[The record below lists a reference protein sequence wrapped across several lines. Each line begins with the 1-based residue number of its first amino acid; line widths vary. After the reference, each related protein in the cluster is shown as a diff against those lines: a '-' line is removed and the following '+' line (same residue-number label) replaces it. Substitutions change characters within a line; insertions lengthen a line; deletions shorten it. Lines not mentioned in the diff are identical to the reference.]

1 MRRALSIRTQ
11 VLGLCAA
18 LLLIAAVGQLLFGT
32 FFARAYFLNQKKA
45 EIEDFFWHIR
55 DNYPGDDPEKLY
67 ELLRE
72 GEDVQNIRVAIYSDT
87 GELIYTSRPMREGY
101 GVDPFFP
108 ILNEDIPFSTVPE
121 AQELPG
127 RTWED
132 AQLGLTG
139 EFAFQNETR
148 YVLLWVMVASIEGSI
163 TAFNHVSVWIVGAV
177 LLVGALASILFA
189 RKITR
194 PIRKIQQ
201 VSRQMAGLDFSAR
214 ADEAS
219 SVSELR
225 DLACS
230 INQMGGQLSAA
241 IEELRRANSLL
252 QEDVERQKRLE
263 QMRREFVAAASHEMK
278 TPLCLLQMYAEN
290 LKNNVSGIDKDY
302 YCDTIIDEVGRLSD
316 LVGGMLELSAIENGL
331 AAMDMGPLDLGELCA
346 GILARMAPVLGRF
359 QMVRAI
365 TPGCMVCGD
374 AKFLGMAV
382 ENFLTNAVAHTPE
395 GGKIKVTVESAEGAI
410 CLTVS
415 NQGPHIPPDR
425 LERIWDSFY
434 KVDEA
439 RVRTTGNHA
448 GLGLAIVKN
457 VVTRLGGTC
466 RAGNT
471 AEGMEFAFS
480 LPAADN
486 VE

>member
-1 MRRALSIRTQ
+1 MAYFEKVKKNFGFGCMRLPMKGDEVDYAEFSKMVDTFLEAGFNYFDTARGYMDGRSETALRKCLTSRYPRESYILTNKLTHGYFKTKEDIRPFFESQLEACGVDYFDFYLMHAQTAEYYRDFKECRAYETAFALKEEGKIRHVGISFLDRAEVLEQIRRAF
-11 VLGLCAA
+11 
-18 LLLIAAVGQLLFGT
+18 VG
-32 FFARAYFLNQKKA
+32 
-45 EIEDFFWHIR
+45 
-55 DNYPGDDPEKLY
+55 P
-67 ELLRE
+67 
-72 GEDVQNIRVAIYSDT
+72 
-87 GELIYTSRPMREGY
+87 
-101 GVDPFFP
+101 
-108 ILNEDIPFSTVPE
+108 
-121 AQELPG
+121 
-127 RTWED
+127 
-132 AQLGLTG
+132 
-139 EFAFQNETR
+139 
-148 YVLLWVMVASIEGSI
+148 
-163 TAFNHVSVWIVGAV
+163 
-177 LLVGALASILFA
+177 
-189 RKITR
+189 
-194 PIRKIQQ
+194 
-201 VSRQMAGLDFSAR
+201 
-214 ADEAS
+214 
-219 SVSELR
+219 
-225 DLACS
+225 
-230 INQMGGQLSAA
+230 
-241 IEELRRANSLL
+241 
-252 QEDVERQKRLE
+252 
-263 QMRREFVAAASHEMK
+263 ASHEMK

-290 LKNNVSGIDKDY
+290 LKNNVSGIVKDY

-346 GILARMAPVLGRF
+346 GILDRMSPVLGRF
-359 QMVRAI
+359 QLIQAI

-382 ENFLTNAVAHTPE
+382 ENFLTNAVAHTLE
-395 GGKIKVTVESAEGAI
+395 GGKIKVTVESAEGAF

-466 RAGNT
+466 QAGNT